1 MSFSVAPFLIL
12 AVSLVLILV
21 GAWVLLRH
29 KWVWQWIKGTA
40 GLALVALAVYLVL
53 VALNL
58 YSFHEL
64 NEEVP
69 VATVSFRATG
79 DQSYIATVTRDDG
92 SSEDFRLNGDQW
104 QLDARI
110 VKWKM
115 PFTLLGLKPGYQ
127 LDRIQGRYFALEDER
142 SKERTV
148 YSLSKT
154 PLGMDVWSHAREGW
168 SFLVDARY
176 GSAAYLPMADGAIF
190 EVTVPPAGGLIG
202 RPLNGSAQRAVAG
215 WQ

>member
-1 MSFSVAPFLIL
+1 MSFSVAPFLIM

-21 GAWVLLRH
+21 GAWILLRQ
-29 KWVWQWIKGTA
+29 KWLWQWIKGSL
-40 GLALVALAVYLVL
+40 GLAVVGLAVYLVL

-64 NEEVP
+64 TEEMP
-69 VATVSFRATG
+69 VATVSFRAIG
-79 DQSYIATVTRDDG
+79 EQSYIATVTRNDG
-92 SSEDFRLNGDQW
+92 STEDFRLNGDQW

-110 VKWKM
+110 VKWKT
-115 PFTLLGLKPGYQ
+115 PFSLLGLKPGYQ

-142 SKERTV
+142 SKERTL
-148 YSLSKT
+148 YSLSRD
-154 PLGMDVWSHAREGW
+154 PLGMDIWRQAREGW

-190 EVTVPPAGGLIG
+190 EVTVPPSGGLIG
-202 RPLNGSAQRAVAG
+202 RPLNGSAQQAVAG

>member
-1 MSFSVAPFLIL
+1 MSFSVAPILII
-12 AVSLVLILV
+12 VTSLILV
-21 GAWVLLRH
+21 LLGAWVLLRH
-29 KWVWQWIKGTA
+29 RWVWQWIKGSA
-40 GLALVALAVYLVL
+40 GLLLVALAAYLVL

-64 NEEVP
+64 TEETP
-69 VATVSFRATG
+69 VATVSFRALG
-79 DQSYIATVTRDDG
+79 EQSYIATVTRGDG
-92 SSEDFRLNGDQW
+92 RSEEYRLNGDQW

-115 PFTLLGLKPGYQ
+115 PFSLLGLKPGYQ

-148 YSLSKT
+148 YALSKA
-154 PLGMDVWSHAREGW
+154 PLGLDVWQQARQGW

-190 EVTVPPAGGLIG
+190 EVTVPAAGGLIG

-215 WQ
+215 WR

>member
-1 MSFSVAPFLIL
+1 MSFSVAPILIL
-12 AVSLVLILV
+12 GVSLLLVLV

-40 GLALVALAVYLVL
+40 GLALVALAVYLLL

-64 NEEVP
+64 TEETP
-69 VATVSFRATG
+69 VATISFRATG
-79 DQSYIATVTRDDG
+79 EQSYIATVTRGDG
-92 SSEDFRLNGDQW
+92 DSQDFRLNGDQW

-110 VKWKM
+110 VKWKT
-115 PFTLLGLKPGYQ
+115 PFSLLGLKPGYQ

-142 SKERTV
+142 SKPRTL
-148 YSLSKT
+148 YSLSEK
-154 PLGMDVWSHAREGW
+154 PLGMDVWRHAREGW

>member
-1 MSFSVAPFLIL
+1 MSFSAAPILIL
-12 AVSLVLILV
+12 LVSLLMVLA
-21 GAWVLLRH
+21 GAWILLRH
-29 KWVWQWIKGTA
+29 KWVLQWIKGTL
-40 GLALVALAVYLVL
+40 GLLIVALAAYLVL
-53 VALNL
+53 VAVNL
-58 YSFHEL
+58 YGFHEL
-64 NEEVP
+64 NAETP

-79 DQSYIATVTRDDG
+79 DQAYTATVTRRNGEARDY
-92 SSEDFRLNGDQW
+92 RLRGDQW

-110 VKWKM
+110 IKWKM
-115 PFTLLGLKPGYQ
+115 PFALLGLKPGYQ

-148 YSLSKT
+148 YSLRRA
-154 PLGMDVWSHAREGW
+154 DVGLDIWRQARQGW

-190 EVTVPPAGGLIG
+190 EVTVTPGGLVG
-202 RPLNGSAQRAVAG
+202 RPMNGSAQQAVAG

>member
-1 MSFSVAPFLIL
+1 MSFSIAPILIMGISLIL
-12 AVSLVLILV
+12 ILL

-29 KWVWQWIKGTA
+29 KWVWQWIKGSA
-40 GLALVALAVYLVL
+40 GLMLVALAVYLIM

-64 NEEVP
+64 TEETP
-69 VATVSFRATG
+69 VATISFRAIG
-79 DQSYIATVTRDDG
+79 GQSYIATVTRGDG
-92 SSEDFRLNGDQW
+92 RGEDYRLNGDQW

-110 VKWKM
+110 IKWKT
-115 PFTLLGLKPGYQ
+115 PFSLLGLKPGYQ

-142 SKERTV
+142 SRERTV
-148 YSLSKT
+148 YGLSKE
-154 PLGMDVWSHAREGW
+154 PLGMDVWRQARQGW

-190 EVTVPPAGGLIG
+190 EVTVPPSGGLIG

-215 WQ
+215 WR